1 MDTIIEIYGKKSEQL
16 YNFIY
21 DYNELLHINLLYLE
35 NKIEFSLLNKPNINI
50 NKIIELNKL
59 GFLVLEGQ
67 NALYE
72 ESKQQK
78 SYIEGI
84 IDIKYI
90 NNLIKFMN
98 NKNVYL
104 YISNNKLG
112 WFNTKPNILF
122 NNFPKLPY
130 NISINIQNNKYNY
143 KSLDTYYNEKLLL
156 FKKFPKIINLL
167 KETIYIRIA
176 SINYNIYSIEDLL
189 IEFLKIDI

>member
-67 NALYE
+67 NALYD
-72 ESKQQK
+72 KLNQQK

-84 IDIKYI
+84 IDIKYL

-143 KSLDTYYNEKLLL
+143 KSLDTYCNEKLLL
-156 FKKFPKIINLL
+156 FKKFPKIINSL
-167 KETIYIRIA
+167 KETIYIRIV